1 MNLAQGLVLDINE
14 CNVQGTPNG
23 FTVKALGTRTSDAD
37 VTKYYAG
44 GFIGKSTSVH
54 IRNSHVKTLKD
65 VTADEISGYAGGF
78 AGATETGGLAD
89 AANEDTE
96 ALKLLGINGLLNAV
110 PYLVS
115 DFKNT
120 TVAYQPESA
129 EVAQVR
135 AAYAGGFIGEMQS
148 GYIDNKGLDKPY
160 AVSNILNVKGTYY
173 AGGFGGK
180 IYSGGLATAGDLS
193 ILNGLLNINASNLL
207 SVLNVYIPIIHSA
220 GVSSNGLIVEVTSTD
235 KNDSN
240 SGSAGGYVGYGSGL
254 KISNSHVK

>member
-1 MNLAQGLVLDINE
+1 MQISELQKVEANNYAGGFVGYGGTGSLAETGALNILGLVKISNLLNLAQGLVLDINE
-14 CNVQGTPNG
+14 CNVKGTPNG

-37 VTKYYAG
+37 VTKHYAG

-115 DFKNT
+115 DFKKHN
-120 TVAYQPESA
+120 
-129 EVAQVR
+129 
-135 AAYAGGFIGEMQS
+135 S
-148 GYIDNKGLDKPY
+148 G
-160 AVSNILNVKGTYY
+160 V
-173 AGGFGGK
+173 
-180 IYSGGLATAGDLS
+180 
-193 ILNGLLNINASNLL
+193 
-207 SVLNVYIPIIHSA
+207 SA
-220 GVSSNGLIVEVTSTD
+220 GI
-235 KNDSN
+235 
-240 SGSAGGYVGYGSGL
+240 
-254 KISNSHVK
+254 